1 MEMKPLI
8 KRILRESDWLDD
20 LSNQFSG
27 VDLPFEVAQNPRNR
41 PKIANVFIVKTL
53 WDYNDTYLREKFR
66 FKSDDNT
73 SFEWFMNVCKF
84 YIKLLDDRDYTRWK
98 DVNKIAKSI
107 GLSMSSYDEDDNYG
121 TPKDMSDYVFGQD
134 YPAMLQEVEI
144 SYYDQGGVEYDVRLK
159 EPD

>member
-1 MEMKPLI
+1 MKPLI

-53 WDYNDTYLREKFR
+53 WDYNDAYLREEFR

-98 DVNKIAKSI
+98 DVNEIAKSI
-107 GLSMSSYDEDDNYG
+107 GLS
-121 TPKDMSDYVFGQD
+121 
-134 YPAMLQEVEI
+134 I
-144 SYYDQGGVEYDVRLK
+144 S
-159 EPD
+159 